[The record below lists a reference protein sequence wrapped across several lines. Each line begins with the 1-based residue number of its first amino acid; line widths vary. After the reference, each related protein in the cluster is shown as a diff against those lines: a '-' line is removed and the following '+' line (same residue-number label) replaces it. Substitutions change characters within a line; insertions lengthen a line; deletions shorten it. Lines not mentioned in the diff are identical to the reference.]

1 MFAVNWRRQ
10 PGNRLDPIIPDNASK
25 RKCMETDN
33 SFPIFSVVIG
43 VIGLMALLL
52 VLTRFWVNVGA
63 REIAIKERRYLGDKM
78 PPGRVVATSSEVGI
92 QAAVLKPGLHTIFWP
107 FERVVKKVPL
117 IEIGPDEL
125 GVIEAVDGEPL
136 PTGRIFAPDRA
147 QNAHNN
153 FQDPIVFLE
162 QGGVKGIQMRTLP
175 PGFWPIHPY
184 LFRVS
189 IAKNTVV
196 PKGCIG
202 IVNAGDGSPLDPGRL
217 LGKAIKGHQNFQ
229 DAEQFIYA
237 GGQKGSQVEILT
249 PGTYRI
255 LTNSISLDNSGNKPG
270 LFSVE
275 LFQAVVIN
283 ENQVGLVDALD
294 GSPLNPHD
302 YVAAPVEGHNNF
314 QNGNEFIIQ
323 GGQRGPQK
331 DLLLPG
337 TYYINP
343 LLFKVIP
350 EKAGEV
356 KPGEVAVIVSNVG
369 KDPTLEIRRAMA
381 NKVREKLER
390 EEKEQLALAAAHLD
404 TLDGNEGDDI
414 LKLEEEMRLSDPAD
428 RRLDAGAH
436 EAYVVPIG
444 YRGIQ
449 ETVVGPGKYY
459 VNTLAITPVIIPTT
473 NQTVEWT
480 SEQLAETFNPFEVIS
495 KDGFTMQLEVR
506 VVFRVKPEDAP
517 FMVAKI
523 GSIDRLIQ
531 NVMHP
536 LIDSIFRNQASESS
550 AMAYLQNRH
559 EEQERAEARVRAHLL
574 KYHVDVVNVLICHIR
589 LPEEL
594 MKTQTEKILAEQ
606 RQNMYNAQREAESKR
621 IELEKTKA
629 HADNQRDL
637 MAATVGVEIS
647 GKRAEQRKA
656 EAEGEAYYI
665 LETGKAEAEK
675 VRLMGESQ
683 GVAYREQA
691 NALGPQGVALVETLK
706 VIGEKGVRITP
717 DVLAS
722 GGNGEGAGNLGTL
735 LLLNLF
741 RNQINTGSN
750 SDGKVIAAKQ

>member
-1 MFAVNWRRQ
+1 
-10 PGNRLDPIIPDNASK
+10 
-25 RKCMETDN
+25 METDN
-33 SFPIFSVVIG
+33 WFPIAVTAIFG
-43 VIGLMALLL
+43 LL
-52 VLTRFWVNVGA
+52 VLLFLLTRFLVNVGA
-63 REIAIKERRYLGDKM
+63 REIAIKERRYIGRRM
-78 PPGRVVATSSEVGI
+78 PPGRVVATASEVGI
-92 QAAVLKPGLHTIFWP
+92 QAEVLKPGLHFILWP
-107 FERVVKKVPL
+107 LQRIVRKVPL

-136 PTGRIFAPDRA
+136 QPGRIFAPDRA

-153 FQDPIVFLE
+153 FQDPIAFIE

-175 PGFWPIHPY
+175 PGLWPIHPY

-189 IAKNTVV
+189 IAKVTVV
-196 PKGCIG
+196 QQGCVG
-202 IVNAGDGSPLDPGRL
+202 VVTGADGAQLDPGRL
-217 LGKAIKGHQNFQ
+217 LGKAIEGHRNFQ

-237 GGQKGSQVEILT
+237 GGQRGPQVEILT

-255 LTNSISLDNSGNKPG
+255 LTASGAMDGGGAKPG

-275 LFQAVVIN
+275 LFGAVVIN

-294 GSPLNPHD
+294 GAPLNPRD

-314 QNGNEFIIQ
+314 QNGDNFIKR

-369 KDPTLEIRRAMA
+369 KDPTEEIRRAMA

-390 EEKEQLALAAAHLD
+390 EEREQLAIAAAHLD
-404 TLDGNEGDDI
+404 RLDGKEGDNI
-414 LKLEEEMRLSDPAD
+414 LQMEEEMSLSDPAD

-436 EAYVVPIG
+436 EAYVVPDG
-444 YRGIQ
+444 FRGIQ
-449 ETVVGPGKYY
+449 EMVVGPGRYY

-480 SEQLAETFNPFEVIS
+480 SEQLAETFDPFEVIS

-606 RQNMYNAQREAESKR
+606 RQNMYNAQREAESRR
-621 IELEKTKA
+621 IELEKTRA

-647 GKRAEQRKA
+647 SKRAEQRKA
-656 EAEGEAYYI
+656 EAEGEAHYI
-665 LETGKAEAEK
+665 LETGRAEAEK
-675 VRLMGESQ
+675 VRLMGEAQ
-683 GVAYREQA
+683 GVAYREQVD
-691 NALGPQGVALVETLK
+691 ALGPQGVALVETLK

-722 GGNGEGAGNLGTL
+722 GGNGEAAGGLGTL

-741 RNQINTGSN
+741 RDQM
-750 SDGKVIAAKQ
+750 KLVK